1 MPKFPRSAWLL
12 VLAALFW
19 AALLLGTLGQGSAGI
34 GPGVGWPPWLA
45 LAAQGGFAACV
56 FSFAHTQTGPLR
68 GHNFLGTLR
77 QLFWRALALTA
88 GLLVIAGIAW
98 LEPNTHT
105 NQAVDYTIALAL
117 FIGLLSQTLYTWRA
131 LVNFRGGALLR
142 REWLAFELLLGAL
155 LLFQLTTWI
164 LPPYAR
170 LVVYAAVGIFGIYL
184 CGHQRWVAYLTSRQ
198 KVQAI
203 LLQLGILGF
212 LVLFLFY
219 LRQAQA
225 DPTLAA
231 PAAQQ
236 SFLLLAS
243 FFAVVYGVAGL
254 LVSFFNLPVADVYE
268 QRRTEFMSLQQLS
281 QIIQR
286 GKTPQEIYQNLLHS
300 IVQTLQADAAW
311 LDPRF
316 LDAEGAEAT
325 PIAYQLSADA
335 TAQLRERLPNPAAG
349 PAHELVD
356 NDLERSQL
364 LQGLG
369 LDGYGSLA
377 LLPLHNG
384 GPHNFGTLLLLKTAP
399 EGFEPDDISVLHT
412 FITQAALSLENLQLM
427 REARVSQ
434 RTQDELRIAALVQE
448 RLIPKQLPTDNWFE
462 ISTYAQ
468 AAKEVGGD
476 FYDFLHLPGQK
487 LAVLI
492 GDVSGK
498 GVTAAFHTAQMKG
511 IFHALMQPNPLA
523 KNDRQ
528 RFPDPHRFMVQ
539 ANEALTHCL
548 ERSSFITAAFYLI
561 DYQAGG
567 LSFAR
572 AGHCHTLYY
581 HSIKEEVSYFHT
593 EGLGLGIIRND
604 SYGKHVKT
612 QFWDYNPG
620 DVMVIY
626 TDGIVEARNAA
637 GDEYGED
644 RLREMLGECFSQ
656 SAEGINAYIRNDVQQ
671 FSLGQPLHD
680 DQTLLV
686 VKFKASQPQP

>member
-1 MPKFPRSAWLL
+1 MPKFSRSTWLL

-19 AALLLGTLGQGSAGI
+19 VALLLGTLGQGNAGI
-34 GPGVGWPPWLA
+34 GPGVNWAHWLA

-56 FSFAHTQTGPLR
+56 FIFARIQTGPLR

-88 GLLVIAGIAW
+88 GLLVVEGIAW

-105 NQAVDYTIALAL
+105 NRAVDYTIALAL

-131 LVNFRGGALLR
+131 LVSFRGGARLR
-142 REWLAFELLLGAL
+142 REWLVFELLLGAL
-155 LLFQLTTWI
+155 LLFQLTTWVI
-164 LPPYAR
+164 PPPLR
-170 LVVYAAVGIFGIYL
+170 LVVYAAIGIFGIYL
-184 CGHQRWVAYLTSRQ
+184 CGHQRWVAYLSTSQ
-198 KVQAI
+198 KTQAI

-212 LVLFLFY
+212 LVLFLLY
-219 LRQAQA
+219 LRQVQA

-243 FFAVVYGVAGL
+243 FFAVVYAVAGL
-254 LVSFFNLPVADVYE
+254 LVSLFNLPVADVYE

-281 QIIQR
+281 QVIQR
-286 GKTPQEIYQNLLHS
+286 GKTPQEIYQNLLNS

-311 LDPRF
+311 LDPHF
-316 LDAEGAEAT
+316 AEADGEEVT
-325 PIAYQLSADA
+325 PITYQLSADA
-335 TAQLRERLPNPAAG
+335 AGQLRDRLANPAAG

-369 LDGYGSLA
+369 LTGYGSLA

-384 GPHNFGTLLLLKTAP
+384 GPHNFGTLVLLKMET
-399 EGFEPDDISVLHT
+399 ESFEPDDLSVLHT
-412 FITQAALSLENLQLM
+412 FITQAALSLENLQLV
-427 REARVSQ
+427 REAQVSQ

-523 KNDRQ
+523 KSDRQ

-567 LSFAR
+567 FSFAR

-604 SYGKHVKT
+604 NYGKHVKT

-637 GDEYGED
+637 GDEYGEN
-644 RLREMLGECFSQ
+644 RLREMLGECFYQ

-686 VKFKASQPQP
+686 VKFKASQPQQ

>member
-19 AALLLGTLGQGSAGI
+19 GALLLGTLGQGSTGI
-34 GPGVGWPPWLA
+34 GLGVGWPHWLT

-56 FSFAHTQTGPLR
+56 FSFAHIQTGPLR

-88 GLLVIAGIAW
+88 GLAVVEGLAW

-105 NQAVDYTIALAL
+105 NRAVDYTIALAL

-131 LVNFRGGALLR
+131 LVGFRGGVRLR
-142 REWLAFELLLGAL
+142 REWLAFEVLLGAL
-155 LLFQLTTWI
+155 LLLQLTTWA
-164 LPPYAR
+164 LPPVLR
-170 LVVYAAVGIFGIYL
+170 LVVYAAIGIFGIYL
-184 CGHQRWVAYLTSRQ
+184 CGHQRWVAYLSTGQ
-198 KVQAI
+198 KTQAI
-203 LLQLGILGF
+203 AMQLGILGF

-243 FFAVVYGVAGL
+243 FFAVVYAVAGL

-268 QRRTEFMSLQQLS
+268 QRRTEFMSLQQFS
-281 QIIQR
+281 QVIQR
-286 GKTPQEIYQNLLHS
+286 GKTPQEIYQNLLNS
-300 IVQTLQADAAW
+300 VVQTLQADAAW

-316 LDAEGAEAT
+316 QDMEGAEGA
-325 PIAYQLSADA
+325 PIAYQLGAD
-335 TAQLRERLPNPAAG
+335 TGIRLRDHLANPTAG

-369 LDGYGSLA
+369 LAGYGSLA

-384 GPHNFGTLLLLKTAP
+384 GPHNFGTLMLLKTEP
-399 EGFEPDDISVLHT
+399 ESFEPDDLSMLRT
-412 FITQAALSLENLQLM
+412 FITQASLSLENLQLM
-427 REARVSQ
+427 REAQVSQ
-434 RTQDELRIAALVQE
+434 RAQDELRIAALVQE

-523 KNDRQ
+523 KSDRQ

-567 LSFAR
+567 FSFAR

-581 HSIKEEVSYFHT
+581 HSIQEEVSYFHT

-626 TDGIVEARNAA
+626 TDGIVEARNAT

-656 SAEGINAYIRNDVQQ
+656 SAEGINTYIRNDVQQ
-671 FSLGQPLHD
+671 FSHGQPLHD